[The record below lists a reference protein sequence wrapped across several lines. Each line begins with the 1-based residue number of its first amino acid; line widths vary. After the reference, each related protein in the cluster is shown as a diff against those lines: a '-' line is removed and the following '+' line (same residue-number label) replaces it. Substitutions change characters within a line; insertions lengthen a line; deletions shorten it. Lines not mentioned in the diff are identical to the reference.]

1 MSVDLGRP
9 PPRSGLRLPPGIV
22 YVVLWGT
29 ATAVAVIAAILLYP
43 GIAGQTLAV
52 ILAVVIFG
60 ISVFWVRGVLF
71 IGTPSLDEASAPVF
85 PGFLNDPD
93 LVRPADREERSARR
107 RLRRGTITR
116 REYEGIMAR
125 RRFVHGEISRLE
137 YLQLL
142 DQLREGDP
150 LSQSRASPSA
160 GKP

>member
-1 MSVDLGRP
+1 MIVALERP
-9 PPRSGLRLPPGIV
+9 PARPGLRVPPGIIL
-22 YVVLWGT
+22 VVLWGT
-29 ATAVAVIAAILLYP
+29 ATAVAVVAAILLYP
-43 GIAGQTLAV
+43 GTAGWTLAV

-60 ISVFWVRGVLF
+60 ISVLWLKGRLF
-71 IGTPSLDEASAPVF
+71 HGLPSLDEATTPVVS
-85 PGFLNDPD
+85 GSLNDPD
-93 LVRPADREERSARR
+93 LVRPADREEQSARR

-142 DQLREGDP
+142 DQLRGGDP